1 MVLLTIPQTTTASVI
16 VPRGKTSGNP
26 PLRRDWS
33 EEGGGDQDD
42 QTCQFVQENCRQRGI
57 NGHRSRACLSDPVST
72 ETQTAGETPLKSA
85 RAQIEE
91 DVDGDICHLETC
103 RKSLSGGNGRGAS
116 RATES
121 EKVHLKKRVG
131 MKPKLHQSQW
141 QPKGFGNGPT
151 NVIGLCCDGVA
162 LVLRS
167 LGRLPMEEVT
177 WGPSRCRFGPDP
189 TLTDSLQMD
198 CSRSTDGRTHRQI
211 RWKLTV
217 IPLVQFKCVC
227 QKTKSPWLSR
237 LRIGMDSRRGI
248 RADRWPLAYQS
259 EPEESPQRS
268 DRMEERRSELLAF
281 LNRNR
286 FGKTFG

>member
-16 VPRGKTSGNP
+16 VPRGKTRGNP

-33 EEGGGDQDD
+33 EEEGGDQDD

-57 NGHRSRACLSDPVST
+57 NGRRSRACLSDPVST
-72 ETQTAGETPLKSA
+72 ATQTAGEMPITTA
-85 RAQIEE
+85 RAQLEE
-91 DVDGDICHLETC
+91 DVDGDNFHLETC
-103 RKSLSGGNGRGAS
+103 RQSLSGGNGRGAS
-116 RATES
+116 GRPTV
-121 EKVHLKKRVG
+121 EKTTWKRVG
-131 MKPKLHQSQW
+131 PKSKLHQSQW
-141 QPKGFGNGPT
+141 QLKGFGNGPT
-151 NVIGLCCDGVA
+151 NVIGLCCEGVA

-177 WGPSRCRFGPDP
+177 WGPNRCRFGPVP
-189 TLTDSLQMD
+189 TLTDSLSMEG
-198 CSRSTDGRTHRQI
+198 SRSTDGRTHRQI

-227 QKTKSPWLSR
+227 QKTKSPWLPR
-237 LRIGMDSRRGI
+237 LRFGMDSRRGI